1 MKKKGSY
8 LMPAINKK
16 ITFGEIIKNIIF
28 ATNIIA
34 IVLLASSSLAWKVSP
49 LKTNFFS
56 YIGLGF
62 GIIVFVNIVYLL
74 MWVIFSKWK
83 LALISLIALL
93 VCYKP
98 ILTFFPLH
106 LFPKEAP
113 QKSIKVLTYNV
124 EGFRNEM
131 QKNASTHPIL
141 EYIANADADIVCLQE
156 YMISKTGQSLISQ
169 RDINKILKNYPYHS
183 VTGLESSGKYHIYGL
198 ACFSKF
204 PIVNTKEILFDSSYN
219 GAAIYTVTIDNL
231 PYTVV
236 NVHLES
242 NQITAEDKKL
252 YSDFLQNKE
261 TANFEEVTTNIRSRL
276 GRAYRKRAHQVRK
289 INNSLAKEKTEGI
302 ILCGDFNDTPISYA
316 YHQLKGN
323 LSDAYASTG
332 FGPGITYHE
341 DFFLFRIDYIMHS
354 KNMKAYRAKVDKV
367 TYSDHYPVY
376 TFLERLN

>member
-1 MKKKGSY
+1 MSAK
-8 LMPAINKK
+8 NKK
-16 ITFGEIIKNIIF
+16 ITFRKIIQYLVF

-34 IVLLASSSLAWKVSP
+34 IILLVSSPLAWKVSP

-62 GIIVFVNIVYLL
+62 GIIWLVNIVYLFL
-74 MWVIFSKWK
+74 WILFSKWK
-83 LALISLIALL
+83 LALISLIALV
-93 VCYKP
+93 VCHKP
-98 ILTFFPLH
+98 ILTFSPLH
-106 LFPKEAP
+106 LFPKEVP
-113 QKSIKVLTYNV
+113 QKNIKVLTYNV

-131 QKNASTHPIL
+131 QKNAPAHPIL
-141 EYIANADADIVCLQE
+141 EYIANTDADIVCLQE

-169 RDINKILKNYPYHS
+169 HDVNKILNKYPHRS

-204 PIVNTKEILFDSSYN
+204 PIVKTHEINFDNSYN
-219 GAAIYTVTIDNL
+219 GAAIYTVNIDNL

-242 NQITAEDKKL
+242 NQITTEDKKL

-261 TANFEEVTTNIRSRL
+261 TANLEEVTTNIRSRL
-276 GRAYRKRAHQVRK
+276 GRAYRKRAHQVQK
-289 INNSLAKEKTEGI
+289 INNSLAKEKTNGI

-316 YHQLKGN
+316 YHQLKGD
-323 LSDAYASTG
+323 LVDAYASTG

-354 KNMKAYRAKVDKV
+354 KNMKAYRTKVDKV

-376 TFLERLN
+376 TFLERQN